1 MRSQGLMTLTEGKN
15 LKRIT
20 EPMLRVE
27 QALADRQ
34 LMAGVIHGADAATEL
49 ALRVVGAKLGSTLH
63 GQGPGSLVAASRGSS
78 YMREMFDKSPMMMV
92 RGIIEEATK
101 DPQMMALLLRKGVT
115 EGEKLRLARQMH
127 AYLTAAGLNY
137 ERFTEPPPEP
147 TVQAPPVQRSVT
159 PRRQPATVSTRGVP
173 GLNLGG
179 GGPQTVGPQPA
190 AGGNSREMLKRLFP
204 FDTTIQ

>member
-1 MRSQGLMTLTEGKN
+1 
-15 LKRIT
+15 
-20 EPMLRVE
+20 
-27 QALADRQ
+27 
-34 LMAGVIHGADAATEL
+34 
-49 ALRVVGAKLGSTLH
+49 
-63 GQGPGSLVAASRGSS
+63 
-78 YMREMFDKSPMMMV
+78 MREMFDKSPMMMV